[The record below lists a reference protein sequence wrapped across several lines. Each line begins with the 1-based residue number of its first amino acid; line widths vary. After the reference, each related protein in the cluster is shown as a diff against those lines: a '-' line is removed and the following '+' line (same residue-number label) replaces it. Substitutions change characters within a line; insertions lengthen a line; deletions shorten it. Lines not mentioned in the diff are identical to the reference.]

1 MKRNAVL
8 VVAGVAA
15 VLALTGCASG
25 EAVPDPISES
35 AYRSLVR
42 GDFPVF
48 AQSTDAQLT
57 ELGKSGC
64 KSMTSTDDY
73 GVAATLDAY
82 ETNPDLG
89 LDESQARLL
98 MNYQASAYCPQVLAQ
113 LEGK

>member
-1 MKRNAVL
+1 M
-8 VVAGVAA
+8 VATGLAA
-15 VLALTGCASG
+15 VVVLAGCASG
-25 EAVPDPISES
+25 EAVPDPISGS

-57 ELGKSGC
+57 KLGKSGC

-73 GVAATLDAY
+73 GIAATLDAY
-82 ETNPDLG
+82 ETNPDLN

-98 MNYQASAYCPQVLAQ
+98 MNYQASAYCPEVLTK